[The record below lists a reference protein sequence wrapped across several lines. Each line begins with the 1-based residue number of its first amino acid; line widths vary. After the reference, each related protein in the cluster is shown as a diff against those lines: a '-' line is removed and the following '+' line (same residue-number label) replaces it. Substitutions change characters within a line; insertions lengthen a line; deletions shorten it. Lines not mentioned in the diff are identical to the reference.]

1 MLHSIKA
8 NSGCSAFEFI
18 IFCSSHMSSAVMIK
32 MNNFVIISCQC
43 CCRRNFF
50 ILLFFEFEFLLEAV
64 FFIARINAAVN

>member
-1 MLHSIKA
+1 
-8 NSGCSAFEFI
+8 
-18 IFCSSHMSSAVMIK
+18 MSSAVMIK